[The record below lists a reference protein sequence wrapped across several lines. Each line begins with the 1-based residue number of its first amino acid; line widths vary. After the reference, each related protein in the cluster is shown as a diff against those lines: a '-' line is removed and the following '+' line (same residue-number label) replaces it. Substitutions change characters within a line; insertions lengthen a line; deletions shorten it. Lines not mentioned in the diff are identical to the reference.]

1 MAKFKLRRYRF
12 ISEDTSRLQKV
23 ASLRI
28 SRVRLIATLAMG
40 VALCAGAGAMLV
52 ALTPVKRSVP
62 GFMTGSDRDATLA
75 ALTRIDSVARTLK
88 ANQAYIDNLAVILD
102 EDRVP
107 TDSASAGTLINP
119 MPIDSLSTA
128 TRREQA
134 FVAKIDERE
143 KYNLNVLAPLAAE
156 NMIFADPAQG
166 AIPAAESRRSR
177 LLKIIVPVGQGIDA
191 VMDGRVIE
199 RAYDAADASYSVLVQ
214 GKHGFL
220 VRYSHLDTPLADTGD
235 PVLAGQRL
243 AVRKTARKTHTKYVG
258 IEMWREGTPLVPG
271 EYLYKPHHEAAAPIE
286 APRGK

>member
-1 MAKFKLRRYRF
+1 M
-12 ISEDTSRLQKV
+12 

-166 AIPAAESRRSR
+166 AIPE
-177 LLKIIVPVGQGIDA
+177 I
-191 VMDGRVIE
+191 GRASCRE
-199 RAYDAADASYSVLVQ
+199 RVFITV
-214 GKHGFL
+214 
-220 VRYSHLDTPLADTGD
+220 
-235 PVLAGQRL
+235 
-243 AVRKTARKTHTKYVG
+243 
-258 IEMWREGTPLVPG
+258 
-271 EYLYKPHHEAAAPIE
+271 
-286 APRGK
+286 